1 MKSKGVLSSPLLA
14 GIYYNLI
21 ALSEIF
27 VFSQPHMIFYKTHRS
42 CNIFRYACAIVFACA
57 FNSYD
62 LFAQKTSIANHK
74 IDSITGL
81 ITNHPKD
88 DTLKVRLLI
97 LLSNSYTKVNATKGI
112 ELAERS
118 LAICKKYNYTKLH
131 CEALNSLGD
140 NYYSKNEIPKAMEYL
155 SQGLYLSDSIKYD
168 FGLGINFLSISDIL
182 LRKGEILKAR
192 EYLDKAFLIFKRL
205 NFKEYIA
212 RTYNK
217 YGHLENSLSNYKEA
231 VIHFK
236 SSLKLNEEIGN
247 MSAMA
252 INLGNLGTIYSNL
265 SNDSAALNTLW
276 EAYYI
281 NVKLGIEENMAKNLN
296 NLGLVYRKLS
306 NYPKAIEHFQNAL
319 SLIEKLENKK
329 DISSYLGNISLVY
342 SDLNDYKKAMDYQ
355 QRALEIEE
363 SLGRKIEMARGYGN
377 MGSILSNQLNYV
389 SAMEY
394 LHKALAI
401 NQSVGNK
408 KGVAVNLKNL
418 GEVNLKQRHYT
429 EALNF
434 QKQSLAINEEIGNK
448 RGQFNNLLEMGNI
461 YRDAP
466 DSFIV
471 NQGVNAKLKY
481 KKADG
486 YYTKCLNIAQEIN
499 GRNEQKQLWLEMSIN
514 YDSSAEYKQAYR
526 TFKKYTDL
534 KDSIISED
542 IQKKITQKEMQDN
555 FDKKETELKNQ
566 QQLVDQKLQEQILY
580 AKQKQQ
586 ELELKE
592 KKLALSQQNEQLQ
605 RLAYLKEKAERQD
618 KQKQLSLSEKE
629 SQLKEV
635 QLQVMA
641 KQKALKEVQLQVMAK
656 QKALKESEL
665 YLSQVELKSKAF
677 QRNIFIGGFLL
688 FILIAFFMYF
698 GFKNQKKLNGQLAM
712 LNEKVSIKNEQ
723 LTTVNLQVQKEKK
736 KSDDL
741 LLNILPEEIADE
753 LKNKGE
759 IEAKLYNHVSVIFT
773 DFVGFTNI
781 SENLSPTELVAEIHR
796 NFTAFDAIIEKYNI
810 EKIKTIGD
818 AYLAVCGL
826 PNESPDHAE
835 KIVRAAIDIRD
846 YVSKNGGRF
855 QIRIG
860 VNSGPVVAG
869 IVGVKKYA
877 YDIWGDTVNTAA
889 RMEQKSEPGKINI
902 SGATYDLVKGHFNCE
917 HRGKI
922 AAKNKGEIDMY
933 FVN

>member
-1 MKSKGVLSSPLLA
+1 M
-14 GIYYNLI
+14 
-21 ALSEIF
+21 
-27 VFSQPHMIFYKTHRS
+27 
-42 CNIFRYACAIVFACA
+42 
-57 FNSYD
+57 
-62 LFAQKTSIANHK
+62 
-74 IDSITGL
+74 
-81 ITNHPKD
+81 
-88 DTLKVRLLI
+88 
-97 LLSNSYTKVNATKGI
+97 
-112 ELAERS
+112 
-118 LAICKKYNYTKLH
+118 
-131 CEALNSLGD
+131 
-140 NYYSKNEIPKAMEYL
+140 
-155 SQGLYLSDSIKYD
+155 
-168 FGLGINFLSISDIL
+168 
-182 LRKGEILKAR
+182 
-192 EYLDKAFLIFKRL
+192 
-205 NFKEYIA
+205 
-212 RTYNK
+212 
-217 YGHLENSLSNYKEA
+217 
-231 VIHFK
+231 
-236 SSLKLNEEIGN
+236 
-247 MSAMA
+247 
-252 INLGNLGTIYSNL
+252 
-265 SNDSAALNTLW
+265 
-276 EAYYI
+276 
-281 NVKLGIEENMAKNLN
+281 
-296 NLGLVYRKLS
+296 
-306 NYPKAIEHFQNAL
+306 
-319 SLIEKLENKK
+319 
-329 DISSYLGNISLVY
+329 
-342 SDLNDYKKAMDYQ
+342 AMDYQ
-355 QRALEIEE
+355 KRALIIEE

-377 MGSILSNQLNYV
+377 IGSIFINQKNYEA
-389 SAMEY
+389 AMEY
-394 LHKALAI
+394 LQKALAI
-401 NQSVGNK
+401 NQSIGNK
-408 KGVAVNLKNL
+408 KGVAVNLKNI
-418 GEVNLKQRHYT
+418 GEVNLILGHYT

-635 QLQVMA
+635 QLQVMG
-641 KQKALKEVQLQVMAK
+641 K

-902 SGATYDLVKGHFNCE
+902 SGATYDLVKSNFNCV

>member
-1 MKSKGVLSSPLLA
+1 
-14 GIYYNLI
+14 
-21 ALSEIF
+21 
-27 VFSQPHMIFYKTHRS
+27 MIFYKTHRS
-42 CNIFRYACAIVFACA
+42 FNIFRYACAIVFACA

-74 IDSITGL
+74 IDSITWL

-97 LLSNSYTKVNATKGI
+97 SLSNSYTKVNATKGI

-231 VIHFK
+231 VNQFK
-236 SSLKLNEEIGN
+236 ASLKLNEEIGN
-247 MSAMA
+247 LYAMA
-252 INLGNLGTIYSNL
+252 TNLGNLGTIYSIL
-265 SNDSAALNTLW
+265 SDYTAALNTLW
-276 EAYYI
+276 QAYYI
-281 NVKLGIEENMAKNLN
+281 NVKLGNQESTANNLN
-296 NLGLVYRKLS
+296 NLGLVYRS
-306 NYPKAIEHFQNAL
+306 MSDYPKAIEHFQKAL
-319 SLIEKLENKK
+319 STIEKLENKK
-329 DISSYLGNISLVY
+329 DISSYLGNISLVF
-342 SDLNDYKKAMDYQ
+342 SDMADYKMAMDYQ
-355 QRALEIEE
+355 RKALEIEE
-363 SLGRKIEMARGYGN
+363 SLGRKIEMARVYGN
-377 MGSILSNQLNYV
+377 MGSILSNQLNYA

-394 LHKALAI
+394 MHKALAI

-408 KGVAVNLKNL
+408 KGMAVNLKNL

-471 NQGVNAKLKY
+471 NQGVNANLKY

-486 YYTKCLNIAQEIN
+486 YYIKCLNIAQEIN

-534 KDSIISED
+534 KDSIISEG
-542 IQKKITQKEMQDN
+542 IQKIEMQYN
-555 FDKKETELKNQ
+555 FDKKETELKYQ

-635 QLQVMA
+635 QLQVMG
-641 KQKALKEVQLQVMAK
+641 K

-753 LKNKGE
+753 LKYKGE

-902 SGATYDLVKGHFNCE
+902 SGATYDLVKSNFNCV

>member
-1 MKSKGVLSSPLLA
+1 LKSKGVLSSPLLA

-57 FNSYD
+57 FNSYV

-74 IDSITGL
+74 IDSLTGL
-81 ITNHPKD
+81 ITNHPED

-97 LLSNSYTKVNATKGI
+97 LLSNSYIKVNATKGI
-112 ELAERS
+112 EVAERS
-118 LAICKKYNYTKLH
+118 LAICKKYNYTKMH

-155 SQGLYLSDSIKYD
+155 SQGLHLSDSIKYG

-182 LRKGEILKAR
+182 LRKGEIVKAR

-217 YGHLENSLSNYKEA
+217 YGHLENNLSNYKEA
-231 VIHFK
+231 VNQFK
-236 SSLKLNEEIGN
+236 ASLKLNEEIGN
-247 MSAMA
+247 LSAMA
-252 INLGNLGTIYSNL
+252 INLGNLGTIYSTL
-265 SNDSAALNTLW
+265 SNDTAALNTLLH
-276 EAYYI
+276 AYKI
-281 NVKLGIEENMAKNLN
+281 NVKLDNKQSMANNLN
-296 NLGLVYRKLS
+296 NLGLVYRS
-306 NYPKAIEHFQNAL
+306 MSDYPKAIEHFQKAL
-319 SLIEKLENKK
+319 TIIEKLENKK

-342 SDLNDYKKAMDYQ
+342 SNLGDYKMAMDYQ
-355 QRALEIEE
+355 QRALLIEE

-377 MGSILSNQLNYV
+377 MGSILSDQLNYA

-394 LHKALAI
+394 LQKALAI
-401 NQSVGNK
+401 NQSIGNK
-408 KGVAVNLKNL
+408 KGEAVNLKNL
-418 GEVNLKQRHYT
+418 GEVNAKLGHYT
-429 EALNF
+429 QALNF

-448 RGQFNNLLEMGNI
+448 PDQSNNLLELGNI
-461 YRDAP
+461 FRDSP
-466 DSFIV
+466 DSFAL
-471 NQGVNAKLKY
+471 NQGVNARLKY

-486 YYTKCLNIAQEIN
+486 YYIKSLNIAQDIN
-499 GRNEQKQLWLEMSIN
+499 ALNEEQHSWLEMSKN
-514 YDSSAEYKQAYR
+514 YDLDADYKEAYKAY
-526 TFKKYTDL
+526 KKYIEI
-534 KDSIISED
+534 KDSIISERTA
-542 IQKKITQKEMQDN
+542 KNITQKEMQYN
-555 FDKKETELKNQ
+555 FDKKETELKYQ

-605 RLAYLKEKAERQD
+605 RLAYLKEKAEKQD

-635 QLQVMA
+635 QLQVMG
-641 KQKALKEVQLQVMAK
+641 K

-677 QRNIFIGGFLL
+677 QRNIFIGGFLF

-698 GFKNQKKLNGQLAM
+698 GFKNQKKLNSQLAM

-781 SENLSPTELVAEIHR
+781 SEKLSPTELVAEIHR

>member
-1 MKSKGVLSSPLLA
+1 MKSKRVLSSPLLA

-74 IDSITGL
+74 IDSITWL

-97 LLSNSYTKVNATKGI
+97 SLSNSYTKVNATKGI
-112 ELAERS
+112 EVAERS

-155 SQGLYLSDSIKYD
+155 SQGLHLSDSIKYD

-182 LRKGEILKAR
+182 LIKGEIVKAR

-231 VIHFK
+231 VNQFK
-236 SSLKLNEEIGN
+236 ASLKLNEEIGN
-247 MSAMA
+247 LYAMA
-252 INLGNLGTIYSNL
+252 INLGNLGTIYSIL
-265 SNDSAALNTLW
+265 SDYTAALNTLW
-276 EAYYI
+276 QAYYI
-281 NVKLGIEENMAKNLN
+281 NVKLGNQESTANNLN
-296 NLGLVYRKLS
+296 NLGLVYRS
-306 NYPKAIEHFQNAL
+306 MSDYPKAIEHFQKAL
-319 SLIEKLENKK
+319 SIIEKLENKK

-342 SDLNDYKKAMDYQ
+342 VNLGDFKMAMDYQ
-355 QRALEIEE
+355 KRALIIEE

-377 MGSILSNQLNYV
+377 MGSILSNQLNYA

-394 LHKALAI
+394 QHKALAI

-408 KGVAVNLKNL
+408 KGVAVNLKNI
-418 GEVNLKQRHYT
+418 GEVNLILGHYT

-434 QKQSLAINEEIGNK
+434 QKKSLAINEEIENK
-448 RGQFNNLLEMGNI
+448 PGQSNNLLEMGNI
-461 YRDAP
+461 FRDAP

-471 NQGVNAKLKY
+471 NQGINARAKF
-481 KKADG
+481 KKADT
-486 YYTKCLNIAQEIN
+486 YYIKSLNIAQDIN
-499 GRNEQKQLWLEMSIN
+499 ALNEQQRAWLEMSKN
-514 YDSSAEYKQAYR
+514 YDLDADYKEAYKAYR
-526 TFKKYTDL
+526 NYIEIR
-534 KDSIISED
+534 DSIISEG
-542 IQKKITQKEMQDN
+542 IQKKITQKEMQYN
-555 FDKKETELKNQ
+555 FDKKETELKYQ

-592 KKLALSQQNEQLQ
+592 KKLALSQKNLQLQ
-605 RLAYLKEKAERQD
+605 RLAYLKEKAEKQD

-635 QLQVMA
+635 QLQVMG
-641 KQKALKEVQLQVMAK
+641 K

-902 SGATYDLVKGHFNCE
+902 SGATYDLVKSNFNCV

>member
-1 MKSKGVLSSPLLA
+1 MC
-14 GIYYNLI
+14 
-21 ALSEIF
+21 
-27 VFSQPHMIFYKTHRS
+27 FYKLKKSH
-42 CNIFRYACAIVFACA
+42 IILKVFAL
-57 FNSYD
+57 
-62 LFAQKTSIANHK
+62 LFACVLNSLDLSAQKSSTTNNK
-74 IDSITGL
+74 IDSISAL
-81 ITNHPKD
+81 INNHPKD
-88 DTLKVRLLI
+88 DTIKVRFLI

-118 LAICKKYNYTKLH
+118 IAICKKYNYTKLQ

-140 NYYSKNEIPKAMEYL
+140 NYYAKNDIPKAIETLNEGIQL
-155 SQGLYLSDSIKYD
+155 SNLISHS
-168 FGLGINFLSISDIL
+168 FGLGINYLSLSDIL
-182 LRKGEILKAR
+182 LRKGEIVKAR
-192 EYLDKAFLIFKRL
+192 EYLDKAFLIFKQL

-217 YGHLENSLSNYKEA
+217 YGNLENSLSNYKEA
-231 VIHFK
+231 VNQFK
-236 SSLKLNEEIGN
+236 ASLKLNEEIGN
-247 MSAMA
+247 LSAMA
-252 INLGNLGTIYSNL
+252 VNLGNLGTIYSVL
-265 SNDSAALNTLW
+265 SDYTAALNTLW
-276 EAYYI
+276 QAYYI
-281 NVKLGIEENMAKNLN
+281 NVKLGNQESMAKNLN
-296 NLGLVYRKLS
+296 NLGLVYRS
-306 NYPKAIEHFQNAL
+306 MSDYPKAIEHFQKAL
-319 SLIEKLENKK
+319 SLSEKLENKK

-342 SDLNDYKKAMDYQ
+342 SNLEDFKMAMEYQ
-355 QRALEIEE
+355 QKAILIEE
-363 SLGRKIEMARGYGN
+363 SLDRKIEMARGYGN
-377 MGSILSNQLNYV
+377 IGSIFINQKNYEA
-389 SAMEY
+389 AMEY
-394 LHKALAI
+394 LQKALAI
-401 NQSVGNK
+401 NQSIGNK
-408 KGVAVNLKNL
+408 KGVAVNLKNI
-418 GEVNLKQRHYT
+418 GEVNLILGQYT
-429 EALNF
+429 QALNF

-448 RGQFNNLLEMGNI
+448 PGQSNNLLEIGNI
-461 YRDAP
+461 FRDSP
-466 DSFIV
+466 DSFAL
-471 NQGVNAKLKY
+471 NQGVNASLKY
-481 KKADG
+481 KKADS
-486 YYTKCLNIAQEIN
+486 YYIKSLNIAQDIN
-499 GRNEQKQLWLEMSIN
+499 ALNEQQRSWLEMSKN
-514 YDSSAEYKQAYR
+514 YDLAADYKEAYKAYKNYIEIR
-526 TFKKYTDL
+526 
-534 KDSIISED
+534 DSIINEGT
-542 IQKKITQKEMQDN
+542 QKKITQKEMQYN
-555 FDKKETELKNQ
+555 FDKKETELKYQ

-605 RLAYLKEKAERQD
+605 RLAYLKEKAEKQD

-635 QLQVMA
+635 QLQV
-641 KQKALKEVQLQVMAK
+641 LGK

-698 GFKNQKKLNGQLAM
+698 GFKNQKKLNSQLAM

-723 LTTVNLQVQKEKK
+723 LTNVNLQVQKEKK

-902 SGATYDLVKGHFNCE
+902 SGATYDLIKGHFNCE